1 MNIRPDTALYQVL
14 SELLGSAGR
23 AVRPAVSEAA
33 MPSATAAT
41 KKATVAAAP
50 ASSTAAPAS
59 PGTPASG
66 PAAIKPRGSIVNI
79 IA

>member
-14 SELLGSAGR
+14 SELLG
-23 AVRPAVSEAA
+23 RPA
-33 MPSATAAT
+33 PTAAPASGAT
-41 KKATVAAAP
+41 PPVAKKASVAAAP
-50 ASSTAAPAS
+50 AG

-66 PAAIKPRGSIVNI
+66 PGAIKPRGSIINI